1 MTGAVCCPKPSSKD
15 RDMLNTSLITQYL
28 NKQKN
33 KVVESYDFKRN
44 KIKYSEKIKSWKIDK
59 IKGDEE
65 IVRAFILA
73 KLVNELGYKAENI
86 ELEKEYDIGRPK
98 VNKPRIDI
106 IVKDDK
112 ENAFLYIEL
121 KSPQDY
127 EKDKDE
133 VIEKQLF
140 NLASQEKGQGKKVK
154 YLVLYTIETTE
165 EDIKDKCILI
175 DYEKFAAFD
184 AWKDVR
190 DYADKLPERYGKAQK
205 EPYVKDG
212 EKDLETNFTHE
223 QLDGLR
229 KNLHNVL
236 WGGGGTDDN
245 DVFSSLVNIILAKIQ
260 DEGEKKKGQKYD
272 FQIFAFKKSKEN
284 EEEESFESNEEL
296 FERINGLYK
305 RALKQRLNIL
315 DEAKLKKSFVIDEN
329 KFSLNKLKYAVS
341 ELERFS
347 FVDGK
352 NSFTGK
358 DILGDFFEGI
368 IREGFKQTKGQFFTH
383 INIVQFLLWG
393 LQLDKLAI
401 DRVNSDLEIPYL
413 IDPTTGSGTFLIEY
427 MKFIT
432 DNLKRRFRDK
442 LHDTRDVEDKFQQWF
457 LPDHRENKW
466 AKDNIYGVEINF
478 NLGTATKVNMILH
491 GDGSTNIFVKDG
503 LLPFRF
509 YDKETAPNFLKQSET
524 DKYYF
529 DKEVNGQFDCIITNP
544 PFSVDLDNETKKNV
558 KKEFVFGDK
567 KNSENLFIERWYQ
580 LLKANGRF
588 GAVLPESVF
597 DTTENK
603 YIRLFIYKYFKVK
616 AVVSLPQ
623 LTFEPFTST
632 KTSLLFAQKKT
643 KAEIAEWN
651 KVWSAFSTEWNNL
664 KTRCENL
671 LAVYLS
677 GKNRKKLTSI
687 KDLTPKEEKDIMTRM
702 LKDYLEEDDKTLSA
716 KEIIEKYAEEIKDLC
731 KYDKDTKDTFG
742 FVNTWWVFG
751 EVAKKLN
758 YQIFMAEVENVGYK
772 RTKRGEKVMPNELF
786 RVNAKGEVLVNDGVK
801 KTALDKLREVQWD

>member
-1 MTGAVCCPKPSSKD
+1 MKEDK
-15 RDMLNTSLITQYL
+15 MKYSLIESYIK
-28 NKQKN
+28 NQKN
-33 KVVESYDFKRN
+33 KVVQDFIVAESKV
-44 KIKYSEKIKSWKIDK
+44 KYSTDIKQNREIRKLS
-59 IKGDEE
+59 GDEE
-65 IVRAFILA
+65 IVRAFLLA
-73 KLVNELGYKAENI
+73 KLVNELGYKSDKI
-86 ELEKEYDIGRPK
+86 EIEKEYDIGRPK

-106 IVKDDK
+106 IVRDDK
-112 ENAFLYIEL
+112 GDAFLYIEL

-154 YLVLYTIETTE
+154 YLVLYTYELTDSE
-165 EDIKDKCILI
+165 VKDKCILI
-175 DYEKFAAFD
+175 DYEKFTSFD
-184 AWKDVR
+184 SWKEIR
-190 DYADKLPERYGKAQK
+190 DFADKLPERYGKAQK
-205 EPYVKDG
+205 EPYIKNG
-212 EKDLETNFTHE
+212 KKDLETSFTHE

-260 DEGEKKKGQKYD
+260 DESEKKKNEKYD
-272 FQIFAFKKSKEN
+272 FQIFSFKDG
-284 EEEESFESNEEL
+284 ESFETNEQL
-296 FERINGLYK
+296 FERINELYK
-305 RALKQRLNIL
+305 RALKQRLNIV
-315 DEAKLKKSFVIDEN
+315 DESKLKKSFVIDEN
-329 KFSLNKLKYAVS
+329 KFSLNKLKYTVS

-352 NSFTGK
+352 NSFNGK

-383 INIVQFLLWG
+383 INVVKFLLWG

-401 DRVNSDLEIPYL
+401 ERVNNDLEIPYL
-413 IDPTTGSGTFLIEY
+413 IDPSAGSGTFLIEY

-432 DNLKRRFRDK
+432 DNLKRRFKDK
-442 LHDTRDVEDKFQQWF
+442 LHDTRDVEDKFHQWF
-457 LPDHRENKW
+457 MPDHRENKW
-466 AKDNIYGVEINF
+466 ASNFIYGVEINF

-503 LLPFRF
+503 LLPFKF
-509 YDKETAPNFLKQSET
+509 YDKETAPNFLKQYEP
-524 DKYYF
+524 DNVYF

-567 KNSENLFIERWYQ
+567 KNSENLFVERWYQ
-580 LLKANGRF
+580 LLKPNGRF
-588 GAVLPESVF
+588 GVVLPESVF

-616 AVVSLPQ
+616 AVVYLPQ
-623 LTFEPFTST
+623 LTFEPFIS
-632 KTSLLFAQKKT
+632 KKIILLFAQKKT
-643 KAEIAEWN
+643 KDEIDKWN
-651 KVWSAFSTEWNNL
+651 KLWSKYSIEWSKL

-671 LAVYLS
+671 SAVYLD
-677 GKNRKKLTSI
+677 GKDRKKFSSI
-687 KDLTPKEEKDIMTRM
+687 KDLNDKQEKEILARM
-702 LKDYLEEDDKTLSA
+702 LKDYFEENDKKLSSN
-716 KEIIEKYAEEIKDLC
+716 ELVEKYNDELKDLC
-731 KYDKDTKDTFG
+731 KYDNDTKDVFG

-751 EVAKKLN
+751 EVAKELN
-758 YQIFMAEVENVGYK
+758 YKIFMAEVDNVGYK
-772 RTKRGEKVMPNELF
+772 RTKRGEKPMPNELY
-786 RVNAKGEVLVNDGVK
+786 RMNDKGAVLIDDGVK
-801 KTALDKLREVQWD
+801 ETALDYLRDVIWD

>member
-1 MTGAVCCPKPSSKD
+1 MAVNMDYKIIK
-15 RDMLNTSLITQYL
+15 QYL
-28 NKQKN
+28 DKQKI
-33 KVVESYDFKRN
+33 KVVETYDFESK
-44 KIKYSEKIKSWKIDK
+44 KVKYSEKIKGWKIDK
-59 IKGDEE
+59 FRGDEE
-65 IVRAFILA
+65 IVRAFVLA
-73 KLVNELGYKAENI
+73 KLVNELGYKPENI
-86 ELEKEYDIGRPK
+86 ELEKQYDIGRPK

-106 IVKDDK
+106 IVRDDK
-112 ENAFLYIEL
+112 GDAFLYIEL

-140 NLASQEKGQGKKVK
+140 NLASQEKGQGKNVK
-154 YLVLYTIETTE
+154 YLVLYTFELNE
-165 EDIKDKCILI
+165 SKIKDKCILI
-175 DYEKFAAFD
+175 DYEKFTSFD
-184 AWKDVR
+184 SWKEIR
-190 DYADKLPERYGKAQK
+190 DFADELPERYGKAQK
-205 EPYVKDG
+205 EPYVKNG
-212 EKDLETNFTHE
+212 KKDLETSFTHE

-260 DEGEKKKGQKYD
+260 DESEKKKGEKYD
-272 FQIFAFKKSKEN
+272 FQIFSFKDG
-284 EEEESFESNEEL
+284 ESFESNEQL
-296 FERINGLYK
+296 FERINKLYR
-305 RALKQRLNIL
+305 RALKQRLNIV
-315 DEAKLKKSFVIDEN
+315 DEAKLRKSFVIDEN
-329 KFSLNKLKYAVS
+329 KFSLNKLKYTVA

-352 NSFTGK
+352 NSFNGK

-383 INIVQFLLWG
+383 INVVKFLLWG

-401 DRVNSDLEIPYL
+401 DRVNNDLEIPYL
-413 IDPTTGSGTFLIEY
+413 IDPSAGSGTFLIEY

-432 DNLKRRFRDK
+432 ENIKRRFKDK
-442 LHDTRDVEDKFQQWF
+442 LHETRDVEDKFHQWF
-457 LPDHRENKW
+457 MPDHRENKW
-466 AKDNIYGVEINF
+466 ASNFIYGVEINF

-503 LLPFRF
+503 LLPFKF
-509 YDKETAPNFLKQSET
+509 YDKETAPNFLKQYEQ
-524 DKYYF
+524 DKVYF

-544 PFSVDLDNETKKNV
+544 PFSVDLDNDTKKNV
-558 KKEFVFGDK
+558 KNEFIFGDK
-567 KNSENLFIERWYQ
+567 KNSENLFVERWYQ
-580 LLKANGRF
+580 LLKPNGRF
-588 GAVLPESVF
+588 GVVLPESVF

-643 KAEIAEWN
+643 KTEIEEWN
-651 KVWSAFSTEWNNL
+651 KLWSKYSNEWSNL

-671 LAVYLS
+671 SAVYLDDRE
-677 GKNRKKLTSI
+677 RKKLPSI
-687 KDLTPKEEKDIMTRM
+687 KDLTEKEEKEILAKM
-702 LKDYLEEDDKTLSA
+702 LKDYIEEDDQKLSA
-716 KEIIEKYAEEIKDLC
+716 KEIVEKYKDELKELC
-731 KYDKDTKDTFG
+731 KYDNDTKDVFG

-751 EVAKKLN
+751 EVAKELN
-758 YQIFMAEVENVGYK
+758 YKIFMAEVENIGYK
-772 RTKRGEKVMPNELF
+772 RTKRGEKPMPNELY
-786 RVNAKGEVLVNDGVK
+786 RVNEKGEVLVDDGLK
-801 KTALDKLREVQWD
+801 ETALDHLRDVLWD